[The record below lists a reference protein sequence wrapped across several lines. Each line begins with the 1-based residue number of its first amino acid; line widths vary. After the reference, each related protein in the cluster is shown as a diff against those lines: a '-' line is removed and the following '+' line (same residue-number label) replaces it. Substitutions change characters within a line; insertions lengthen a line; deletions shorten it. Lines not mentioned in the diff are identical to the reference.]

1 MQAAIVQGELRDCVI
16 RKFDAT
22 QSASAASEQSWAW
35 FMILIMGAAGRP
47 KPTGGIR
54 TMASGRGVL
63 WGVCALVAAGAIMGT
78 NLVGFADTAPPL
90 NAKAK
95 RGSAV
100 FQQNCVSCHNKQP
113 GDSTPFGPP
122 NLHGIFSSKPLV
134 TPPITPAQA
143 TDVIKKGKAPM
154 PAFSGILTDAQ
165 ISDLIAYLKAQ

>member
-1 MQAAIVQGELRDCVI
+1 
-16 RKFDAT
+16 
-22 QSASAASEQSWAW
+22 
-35 FMILIMGAAGRP
+35 
-47 KPTGGIR
+47 
-54 TMASGRGVL
+54 MASDRGVM
-63 WGVCALVAAGAIMGT
+63 WGVCTLVAAGAIMAT
-78 NLVGFADTAPPL
+78 NLIGFADTATSPSM

-95 RGSAV
+95 RGAAV

-154 PAFSGILTDAQ
+154 PAFGGMLTDAQ